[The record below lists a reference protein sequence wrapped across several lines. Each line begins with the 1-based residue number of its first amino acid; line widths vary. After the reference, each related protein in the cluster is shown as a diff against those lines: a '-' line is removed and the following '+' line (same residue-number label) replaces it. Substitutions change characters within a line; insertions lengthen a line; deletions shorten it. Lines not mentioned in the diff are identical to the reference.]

1 MSAPKQ
7 SAGKD
12 NNAPVLTTPTPR
24 CTSNAHGTSRNRRSA
39 TSAAKKEA
47 VSERTVSRQVK
58 KPAMS
63 ASADSKPVILD
74 TDQLDALLKDLPA
87 SDAAV
92 AESAS
97 SNGKPAEDQGD
108 SAVKGAVRGKT
119 VSASTGPVKV
129 VTTENHRIVTDEI
142 GFDAPREDT
151 TTTSFEAHVRMRMSR
166 PRVPEGKAFGKAAR
180 EDQPVHGRGA
190 AASQDN
196 RRSPPRHSASGRTSP
211 RSACPDFGGG
221 VADVQT
227 AATGYNVRDVA
238 GSRSSHH
245 VRLRPR
251 RLLLLLR
258 LLLRAQ
264 QQLSRDGG
272 LLQRQ
277 WQQHLLVLLAGRR
290 VQDGRLV
297 PARPVV
303 QRRQRLLDVGLQ
315 QLPRARDRRAAA
327 HHRLFLRDL
336 GPGTQRRAARNQAA
350 LTGTLRHR
358 KNAVQL

>member
-227 AATGYNVRDVA
+227 GARTTCGCDHGACCCCCGCCCARSSSYRETAACCSASGSSTCSSCSQEDAYRTDASSPRDQWFSA
-238 GSRSSHH
+238 GSASSTSACSNC
-245 VRLRPR
+245 REPEIGA
-251 RLLLLLR
+251 LLR
-258 LLLRAQ
+258 TTASFCETLAQ
-264 QQLSRDGG
+264 ALSVEQHGT
-272 LLQRQ
+272 RQ
-277 WQQHLLVLLAGRR
+277 H
-290 VQDGRLV
+290 
-297 PARPVV
+297 
-303 QRRQRLLDVGLQ
+303 
-315 QLPRARDRRAAA
+315 
-327 HHRLFLRDL
+327 
-336 GPGTQRRAARNQAA
+336 
-350 LTGTLRHR
+350 
-358 KNAVQL
+358 